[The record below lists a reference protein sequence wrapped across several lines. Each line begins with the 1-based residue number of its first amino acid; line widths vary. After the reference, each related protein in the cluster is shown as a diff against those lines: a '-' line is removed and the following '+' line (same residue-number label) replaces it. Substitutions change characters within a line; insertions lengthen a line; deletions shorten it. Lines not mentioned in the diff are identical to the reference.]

1 MKKRVKVL
9 FLVVAILAMIFTGCQ
24 KVDSTEVSEKLVIGV
39 APGPYGDMFKT
50 AIQPQLQERGY
61 VIEVKEFSDYVLPN
75 QALANKEIT
84 ANMFQHAVY
93 LEKFSQ
99 DHNLE
104 LSPVI
109 NIPTAAVGLYSN
121 TIKSLDEL
129 AEGSVVTIASDPTN
143 LARALR
149 LLEAA
154 GLITISENVDPTT
167 ASEKDVVENPKNLQI
182 TPVEAA
188 QLPRTLESADL
199 AAINGNFAIAAG
211 IDLSTAI
218 VMETL
223 EEPYK
228 NLIAVRTED
237 LDKEFVKD
245 IKEIV
250 QSEAFREAIN
260 NPNDIFSGFQKPDW
274 FE

>member
-1 MKKRVKVL
+1 MKHRVKVL
-9 FLVVAILAMIFTGCQ
+9 FLVVAILAVIFTGCQ
-24 KVDSTEVSEKLVIGV
+24 KVDSAEVSEKLVIGV
-39 APGPYGDMFKT
+39 APGPYGDMFKR
-50 AIQPQLQERGY
+50 AIQPQLEERGY
-61 VIEVKEFSDYVLPN
+61 VVEVKEFSDYVLPN

-104 LSPVI
+104 LSSVI

-121 TIKSLDEL
+121 RIKSLDDLE
-129 AEGSVVTIASDPTN
+129 EGSVVTIANDPTN

-154 GLITISENVDPTT
+154 GLVTISENMDPTT
-167 ASEKDVVENPKNLQI
+167 ASEKDIVENPKNLQI

-188 QLPRTLESADL
+188 QLPRTLESSDL

-245 IKEIV
+245 MKEIV

-260 NPNDIFSGFQKPDW
+260 NPNDIFNSFQKPDW